1 MTEATKAADCIDCA
15 EASRQRWHGMTESCP
30 MCRARQVARLPS
42 FRDSEET
49 GRLTSTYRDMLQ
61 VFRVEHEQVKAA
73 AAKDWL
79 LGERT

>member
-1 MTEATKAADCIDCA
+1 
-15 EASRQRWHGMTESCP
+15 

-61 VFRVEHEQVKAA
+61 VFRVEHEQVKDAA
-73 AAKDWL
+73 ARFK
-79 LGERT
+79 R

>member
-1 MTEATKAADCIDCA
+1 MTDCIDCA
-15 EASRQRWHGMTESCP
+15 EAERQRWAGMTESCP

-61 VFRVEHEQVKAA
+61 VFRVEHEQVKEAA
-73 AAKDWL
+73 ARFKK
-79 LGERT
+79 

>member
-1 MTEATKAADCIDCA
+1 LTDCIDCA
-15 EASRQRWHGMTESCP
+15 EAERTRWHGMTEACP

-61 VFRVEHEQVKAA
+61 VFRVEHEQVKDAA
-73 AAKDWL
+73 ARFK
-79 LGERT
+79 R